1 MPSFDI
7 EAFIYSLLTDEKF
20 RTQIVAQQELE
31 PKEAIWTDFPSQS
44 NLYLLSMLKKR
55 GIAKLYA
62 HQKEAIETALTG
74 ENVVLTTGVAS
85 GKSLCY
91 QFPILQTLL
100 LSPES
105 RALLLFPTKA
115 LAQDQKQKIQG
126 LIQGLIQENSS
137 IPPIYTG
144 IYDGDTEV
152 GARRNI
158 RNKAHLIFSN
168 PDMLHLAILP
178 NHYLWSNF
186 FAHLKW
192 IVLDEVHI
200 YRGVFG
206 SHFANVIRRLKRICK
221 FYGSSPQFICTSA
234 TVANAKELAETLLEA
249 PVHLVAKDCS
259 PHSKRLFFIVN
270 PPIVDYALGI
280 RRSALM
286 ESTLL
291 AKRWL
296 QHKGQAIL
304 FCGSRRSV
312 EIVYLYLSKSD
323 KYKNRI
329 KGYRSG
335 YLAEHRRE
343 IEKDLREG
351 KINLVISTNA
361 LELGIDIGGLDAV
374 FMNTY
379 PGTIAATRQQAGR
392 AGRKNN
398 TALAI
403 LIAGTNPLDQY
414 ICHHPEY
421 LFENNP
427 ENALISPDHS
437 EILQSQLLCAIHDLA
452 LMENEDFGSLG
463 SEHIFPYLQV
473 LLQEGKIKKAN
484 GRYICAPETYPAAE
498 VSIRNLSSQVEII
511 SNNEVIGTVDSSSA
525 LWMVH
530 PQAIYLDKGDTWQ
543 VTNLDLE
550 HNKAEVKPV
559 QVNYFTQATRQT
571 VIECK
576 NLLKKE
582 NCGSS
587 DKYFGQVI
595 VTTTITGFKK
605 LKFFTQ
611 EVLERVELDLPPTNL
626 ETIAWW
632 MGISSQIVDK
642 VKEQGLWNS
651 EPNDYGKN
659 WQAITKSIRKRDG
672 YRCQHCGAIEKDAPH
687 HIHHIIPFRKFD
699 HPEEANN
706 PLNLV
711 TLCPRCHR
719 LAEQAVQIQNGVS
732 ATGYLLVNLAP
743 FFLMCD
749 RQDLDVFCEDKSV
762 LTQNNPVILIYDNIS
777 GGIGLSRKLYDL
789 HTQLLEA
796 ALDLVTKCPCKEGC
810 PSCVGPV
817 AENGVG
823 AKAYSI
829 ALLQE
834 LIKSI
839 TPS

>member
-44 NLYLLSMLKKR
+44 NVYLLSMLKKR

-100 LSPES
+100 FSPES

-312 EIVYLYLSKSD
+312 EIVYLYLSKGD

-329 KGYRSG
+329 K
-335 YLAEHRRE
+335 
-343 IEKDLREG
+343 
-351 KINLVISTNA
+351 
-361 LELGIDIGGLDAV
+361 
-374 FMNTY
+374 
-379 PGTIAATRQQAGR
+379 
-392 AGRKNN
+392 
-398 TALAI
+398 
-403 LIAGTNPLDQY
+403 
-414 ICHHPEY
+414 
-421 LFENNP
+421 
-427 ENALISPDHS
+427 
-437 EILQSQLLCAIHDLA
+437 
-452 LMENEDFGSLG
+452 
-463 SEHIFPYLQV
+463 
-473 LLQEGKIKKAN
+473 
-484 GRYICAPETYPAAE
+484 
-498 VSIRNLSSQVEII
+498 
-511 SNNEVIGTVDSSSA
+511 
-525 LWMVH
+525 
-530 PQAIYLDKGDTWQ
+530 
-543 VTNLDLE
+543 
-550 HNKAEVKPV
+550 
-559 QVNYFTQATRQT
+559 
-571 VIECK
+571 
-576 NLLKKE
+576 
-582 NCGSS
+582 
-587 DKYFGQVI
+587 
-595 VTTTITGFKK
+595 
-605 LKFFTQ
+605 
-611 EVLERVELDLPPTNL
+611 
-626 ETIAWW
+626 
-632 MGISSQIVDK
+632 
-642 VKEQGLWNS
+642 
-651 EPNDYGKN
+651 
-659 WQAITKSIRKRDG
+659 
-672 YRCQHCGAIEKDAPH
+672 AIEVD
-687 HIHHIIPFRKFD
+687 
-699 HPEEANN
+699 
-706 PLNLV
+706 
-711 TLCPRCHR
+711 T
-719 LAEQAVQIQNGVS
+719 
-732 ATGYLLVNLAP
+732 
-743 FFLMCD
+743 
-749 RQDLDVFCEDKSV
+749 
-762 LTQNNPVILIYDNIS
+762 
-777 GGIGLSRKLYDL
+777 
-789 HTQLLEA
+789 
-796 ALDLVTKCPCKEGC
+796 
-810 PSCVGPV
+810 
-817 AENGVG
+817 
-823 AKAYSI
+823 
-829 ALLQE
+829 
-834 LIKSI
+834 
-839 TPS
+839 